1 MSIETQNNVYIEDK
15 IDLKQLFES
24 LSERKL
30 TIIFVFFITL
40 AFGIAFAYSAQPIYK
55 TSTTIQ
61 VKTNDKQIQT
71 DMLQAAIQGMPNIE
85 IDTELGIL
93 QSYTLIKEAL
103 NNVVFDIRYF
113 KKENFKTLE
122 VFVDEAPF
130 KVLYSYPENSEFI
143 GRMFSIKP
151 LDTDTFE
158 LSTLDSWKDIIGL
171 TQNPTYNAKHKY
183 NEKIINEHF
192 SITISKKRDF
202 IDEEYFFSF
211 NDKRSLIENMIKP
224 NLFANIFMKN
234 GSIVEISYVDNL
246 PQRAQIFTNALA
258 NAYIQQN
265 ININT
270 EEATKKLDFIEKQ
283 IVEIKSNL
291 EKSAINV
298 EQFKQKYDLMD
309 IATQT
314 QASMQKLIVYD
325 QEFVQIEIEEEQAKR
340 VLELLETGDFSSLSI
355 APLQISDPLIN
366 SLMQTLSEAERE
378 RRSLLVEFT
387 ERHPEV
393 MKVTQN
399 IAKIKNEILS
409 NIKSLYQ
416 GIKNRRESIEKII
429 EKNEAYFKKLPEKE
443 REYIDLMRKFQ
454 VNENMY
460 AYLLEKQYEASII
473 KASKASK
480 VSNSRIIDPALLP
493 LKPLKQKISLIIAV
507 SAVLGLILG
516 IMIALIRNALDN
528 TIKNYEDITN
538 ESKIPVI
545 GSIPFIKGY
554 KDTYHVVH
562 NDPKSVY
569 AESFRAIRTNLQFM
583 ATYSSHKTIMISST
597 IPAEGKTTTSLNL
610 GAILAMSDKKIIIL
624 NLNLRLPTLH
634 KVFNLP
640 NDSGMSNFLSGH
652 TQPEEII
659 QNTEITNLDI
669 ISSGPVPPNPSELIM
684 SERMEEIIEFLKQ
697 SYDYI
702 ILDTPPLGLVTD
714 ATILANLADI
724 TLLVVKSNY
733 AKKGFVTNFE
743 KTAKAHNIKNTGIIL
758 NALPRKKAYSGYGYG
773 GYGYGGYGYGEYG
786 YEKRSK
792 KSWFKHLLK
801 I

>member
-40 AFGIAFAYSAQPIYK
+40 AFGIAFAYSDSAQPIYK

-429 EKNEAYFKKLPEKE
+429 EKNEKSAENILSIKPSKEMKNVKNISFSLAY
-443 REYIDLMRKFQ
+443 
-454 VNENMY
+454 
-460 AYLLEKQYEASII
+460 
-473 KASKASK
+473 
-480 VSNSRIIDPALLP
+480 
-493 LKPLKQKISLIIAV
+493 
-507 SAVLGLILG
+507 
-516 IMIALIRNALDN
+516 
-528 TIKNYEDITN
+528 NYEN
-538 ESKIPVI
+538 VKIDNKF
-545 GSIPFIKGY
+545 S
-554 KDTYHVVH
+554 
-562 NDPKSVY
+562 
-569 AESFRAIRTNLQFM
+569 NL
-583 ATYSSHKTIMISST
+583 
-597 IPAEGKTTTSLNL
+597 E
-610 GAILAMSDKKIIIL
+610 
-624 NLNLRLPTLH
+624 
-634 KVFNLP
+634 
-640 NDSGMSNFLSGH
+640 
-652 TQPEEII
+652 
-659 QNTEITNLDI
+659 
-669 ISSGPVPPNPSELIM
+669 
-684 SERMEEIIEFLKQ
+684 
-697 SYDYI
+697 
-702 ILDTPPLGLVTD
+702 
-714 ATILANLADI
+714 
-724 TLLVVKSNY
+724 
-733 AKKGFVTNFE
+733 
-743 KTAKAHNIKNTGIIL
+743 
-758 NALPRKKAYSGYGYG
+758 
-773 GYGYGGYGYGEYG
+773 
-786 YEKRSK
+786 
-792 KSWFKHLLK
+792 
-801 I
+801 

>member
-1 MSIETQNNVYIEDK
+1 MSIETQNNVYIEDE

-40 AFGIAFAYSAQPIYK
+40 AFGIAFAYFAQPIYK

-61 VKTNDKQIQT
+61 VKTNDKQLQT
-71 DMLQAAIQGMPNIE
+71 DMLQAAIQGMPNTE

-93 QSYTLIKEAL
+93 QSYTLIKEVL

-158 LSTLDSWKDIIGL
+158 LSTLDSWKDITGL

-234 GSIVEISYVDNL
+234 GSIVEISYEDNL

-325 QEFVQIEIEEEQAKR
+325 QELAQIEIEEEQAKR

-355 APLQISDPLIN
+355 APLQISDLLIN
-366 SLMQTLSEAERE
+366 SLMQALSEAERE

-473 KASKASK
+473 KASK

-493 LKPLKQKISLIIAV
+493 LKPLKPKISLIIAV

-554 KDTYHVVH
+554 KDTYHVIH

-597 IPAEGKTTTSLNL
+597 IPAEGKTTTSSNL
-610 GAILAMSDKKIIIL
+610 GAILAMSDKKTIIL
-624 NLNLRLPTLH
+624 NLDLRLPTLH

-758 NALPRKKAYSGYGYG
+758 NALLRKKAYSGYG
-773 GYGYGGYGYGEYG
+773 GYGGYGYG
-786 YEKRSK
+786 YEEKPKR
-792 KSWFKHLLK
+792 SWFKHLLK